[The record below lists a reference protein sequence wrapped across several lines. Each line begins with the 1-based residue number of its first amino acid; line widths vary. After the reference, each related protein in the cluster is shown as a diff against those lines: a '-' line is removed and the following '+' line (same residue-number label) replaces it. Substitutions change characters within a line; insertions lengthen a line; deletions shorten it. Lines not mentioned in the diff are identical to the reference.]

1 MVVLKLKKLRK
12 TENIVLSASLRDNTQ
27 QWKFTVL
34 ILRTRGLAE
43 VRGQPRPEVCH
54 LGAGAG
60 PGGGGGL
67 RDEETGSRYDDH
79 GSPSQDVSRATSRLL
94 GPQ

>member
-34 ILRTRGLAE
+34 ILRTRDLAE
-43 VRGQPRPEVCH
+43 VRGQP
-54 LGAGAG
+54 
-60 PGGGGGL
+60 
-67 RDEETGSRYDDH
+67 S
-79 GSPSQDVSRATSRLL
+79 
-94 GPQ
+94 